1 MLINADCT
9 IFVNGGT
16 PTNVNITGSV
26 FLSSIYWN
34 DSRGM
39 TVTRNGAQIED
50 AVLVYLYDTEY
61 IPKAGDIIVKGNQ
74 TFTFDGT
81 SAATMSASFKAFRAA
96 YPDFAVIKNVV
107 DARYGGLP
115 HIELMAR

>member
-1 MLINADCT
+1 MLINAGCT

-16 PTNVNITGSV
+16 PTNVNITDSV
-26 FLSSIYWN
+26 QISGVYWN

-39 TVTRNGAQIED
+39 TVTRNGAQVED
-50 AVLVYLYDTEY
+50 AVIVYLYNSEY
-61 IPKAGDIIVKGNQ
+61 VPKAGDIIVKGLQ
-74 TFTFDGT
+74 SFTFDDT
-81 SAATMSASFKAFRAA
+81 SPATMSASFKAFRAA